1 MLIASKHK
9 RPKAPVTLDSKVY
22 FFTPIDPADPDSEHV
37 ADVQDTAH
45 IQKFLCV
52 PEGYHIA
59 EAQGLPA
66 IPSRP
71 VAAPVATTATVA
83 TTPTVP
89 APGSSTSTPSGA
101 GVPVVTDPTN
111 TGDGTDTGAGQP
123 TPEQTE
129 AAQALI
135 SMSWQKL
142 KTVAEGT
149 AAPVLALAQSIEK
162 AKPEIEQRET
172 VLKVLAKALEG

>member
-9 RPKAPVTLDSKVY
+9 RPTAPITIDGKVY
-22 FFTPIDPADPDSEHV
+22 FFTPIDPSHSDSEHV
-37 ADVQDTAH
+37 ADIQDAEH

-52 PEGYHIA
+52 PEGYYIS
-59 EAQGLPA
+59 EAKSLPVL
-66 IPSRP
+66 PPRP
-71 VAAPVATTATVA
+71 IVKALKASSVASIGSDPTAPANASL
-83 TTPTVP
+83 
-89 APGSSTSTPSGA
+89 GSSVA
-101 GVPVVTDPTN
+101 E
-111 TGDGTDTGAGQP
+111 QP

-149 AAPVLALAQSIEK
+149 DATVLALALSIER

-172 VLKVLAKALEG
+172 VLKILAKALEG